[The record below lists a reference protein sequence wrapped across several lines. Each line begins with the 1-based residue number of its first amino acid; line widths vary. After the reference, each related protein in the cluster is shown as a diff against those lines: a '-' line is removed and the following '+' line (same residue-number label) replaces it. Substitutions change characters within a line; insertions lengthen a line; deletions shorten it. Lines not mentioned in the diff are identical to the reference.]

1 VGYSQLLLPQGEQL
15 AKSSLTLPYFFGKI
29 TTGMGIK

>member
-1 VGYSQLLLPQGEQL
+1 MTIVVAGEQL

>member
-1 VGYSQLLLPQGEQL
+1 LNIVAAGEQL
-15 AKSSLTLPYFFGKI
+15 AKTSLTLPHFFGKI